1 VARVDGDLKE
11 RLGEPVGL
19 GKWYNSSVGLR
30 SGSHGQVRTSC
41 HYAHRALHSSR
52 CRDSLSPE
60 EASPVVTP
68 RVQVADCVVGVAGQ
82 RRSGHVSLTMSRDAA
97 SDRGILFHHLF
108 GDGVWRLDKASILV
122 PDATKGASAHRH
134 VL

>member
-1 VARVDGDLKE
+1 MSLRGFGFLGLCGVTGYAVCELLESMLLYRAATKIVVARVDGDLKE

-30 SGSHGQVRTSC
+30 SGSHG
-41 HYAHRALHSSR
+41 
-52 CRDSLSPE
+52 
-60 EASPVVTP
+60 
-68 RVQVADCVVGVAGQ
+68 QVADCVVGVAGQ

-122 PDATKGASAHRH
+122 PDATKDGGSSP
-134 VL
+134 